1 MANIITELEKTA
13 IPSLDIV
20 GRTAIYVF
28 YSSYKY
34 VRQLS
39 RFGDLGYSSKKARCY
54 ALLYVDTATLETV
67 VPKLM
72 DLHFVK
78 AVKVSEF
85 DHLDMDFSSA
95 FQETI
100 QEAKNQEAKKAVEL

>member
-1 MANIITELEKTA
+1 MVDITTEFEKKA
-13 IPSLDIV
+13 IPPLEIV
-20 GRTAIYVF
+20 GRTAIYVY

-39 RFGDLGYSSKKARCY
+39 RFGDLGYSSKKVRY
-54 ALLYVDTATLETV
+54 ALLYVDTATLETL

-72 DLHFVK
+72 ALHFVK

-85 DHLDMDFSSA
+85 DHLNRDFSSA
-95 FQETI
+95 FQETV
-100 QEAKNQEAKKAVEL
+100 QAAKNQENQKAVEL

>member
-1 MANIITELEKTA
+1 
-13 IPSLDIV
+13 
-20 GRTAIYVF
+20 
-28 YSSYKY
+28 
-34 VRQLS
+34 
-39 RFGDLGYSSKKARCY
+39 
-54 ALLYVDTATLETV
+54 
-67 VPKLM
+67 M

-100 QEAKNQEAKKAVEL
+100 QAKNQEAKKAVEL

>member
-1 MANIITELEKTA
+1 MANIITELDKTG
-13 IPSLDIV
+13 IPPLEIV

-39 RFGDLGYSSKKARCY
+39 RFGDLGYSSKKARY
-54 ALLYVDTATLETV
+54 ALLYVDTATLEAV

-85 DHLDMDFSSA
+85 DQLNRDFSSA
-95 FQETI
+95 FQETVRT
-100 QEAKNQEAKKAVEL
+100 AKNEEVKKAAEL

>member
-39 RFGDLGYSSKKARCY
+39 RFGDLGYSSKKARY
-54 ALLYVDTATLETV
+54 AVLYVDTATLETV

>member
-1 MANIITELEKTA
+1 MAITTEFEKTA
-13 IPSLDIV
+13 IPPLDIV

-39 RFGDLGYSSKKARCY
+39 RFGDLSYSSKKARY
-54 ALLYVDTATLETV
+54 ALLYVDTAMLDGV

-78 AVKVSEF
+78 SVKVSEF
-85 DHLDMDFSSA
+85 DQLNRDFSSA

-100 QEAKNQEAKKAVEL
+100 KEVKNEEIKKAVEL

>member
-1 MANIITELEKTA
+1 MENTTLVAEQSKVPTMEIK
-13 IPSLDIV
+13 
-20 GRTAIYVF
+20 GRTAMYIF
-28 YSSYKY
+28 YNSYKH

-39 RFGDLGYSSKKARCY
+39 NYGELVYSSKKARY

>member
-1 MANIITELEKTA
+1 MAITTELEKTT
-13 IPSLDIV
+13 IPPLDIV

-39 RFGDLGYSSKKARCY
+39 RFGDLVYSSKKARY
-54 ALLYVDTATLETV
+54 ALLYVDTAMLDEV

-85 DHLDMDFSSA
+85 DHLNRDFSSA

-100 QEAKNQEAKKAVEL
+100 QEAKNEEMKKAVEL

>member
-34 VRQLS
+34 VRQLDRKS
-39 RFGDLGYSSKKARCY
+39 
-54 ALLYVDTATLETV
+54 V
-67 VPKLM
+67 V
-72 DLHFVK
+72 
-78 AVKVSEF
+78 
-85 DHLDMDFSSA
+85 
-95 FQETI
+95 
-100 QEAKNQEAKKAVEL
+100 

>member
-20 GRTAIYVF
+20 GRTVQTCALPI
-28 YSSYKY
+28 YKY
-34 VRQLS
+34 VSQLS
-39 RFGDLGYSSKKARCY
+39 RFGDLGYSSKKARY